1 MNRSFLHRW
10 QASRLEH
17 QWSNGKTSAKF
28 QSVMSQTLSHKS
40 VAYHLHYCLR
50 QTISCMIHQVYA
62 NELDLV
68 DKIITSN
75 FHFSMGRNLS
85 SDVQTL
91 ISTDVGVFQWVL
103 EAIFFWV
110 FFSLKES
117 RKYHTECVN
126 VITIAYVRIF
136 ATLTSPFWH
145 RGSG

>member
-1 MNRSFLHRW
+1 MRHW

-28 QSVMSQTLSHKS
+28 QSVMSQTLSHKLI
-40 VAYHLHYCLR
+40 AYHLHYCLR

-91 ISTDVGVFQWVL
+91 ISTDVGVWVL
-103 EAIFFWV
+103 EAIFFRV
-110 FFSLKES
+110 FFSLKEN

-136 ATLTSPFWH
+136 ATLTSPF
-145 RGSG
+145 

>member
-1 MNRSFLHRW
+1 MRHW

-28 QSVMSQTLSHKS
+28 QSVMSQTLSHKLI
-40 VAYHLHYCLR
+40 AYHLHYCLR

-91 ISTDVGVFQWVL
+91 ISTDVGVWVL
-103 EAIFFWV
+103 EAIFFRV
-110 FFSLKES
+110 FFSLKEN

-126 VITIAYVRIF
+126 VITIAYVRVF
-136 ATLTSPFWH
+136 ATLTSPF
-145 RGSG
+145 

>member
-1 MNRSFLHRW
+1 MRHW

-28 QSVMSQTLSHKS
+28 QSVMSQTFSHKS
-40 VAYHLHYCLR
+40 IAYHLHYCLR

-91 ISTDVGVFQWVL
+91 ISTDVGVWVL
-103 EAIFFWV
+103 EAIFFRV
-110 FFSLKES
+110 FFSLKEN

-126 VITIAYVRIF
+126 VITIAYVRVF
-136 ATLTSPFWH
+136 ATLTSPF
-145 RGSG
+145 

>member
-1 MNRSFLHRW
+1 MMNRSFLRRW

-28 QSVMSQTLSHKS
+28 QSVMSQTLSLKLI
-40 VAYHLHYCLR
+40 AYHLHYCLR

-103 EAIFFWV
+103 EAIFF
-110 FFSLKES
+110 
-117 RKYHTECVN
+117 
-126 VITIAYVRIF
+126 
-136 ATLTSPFWH
+136 
-145 RGSG
+145 

>member
-1 MNRSFLHRW
+1 MMNRSFLHRW
-10 QASRLEH
+10 QASQLEH

-28 QSVMSQTLSHKS
+28 QSVMNQTLSHKS
-40 VAYHLHYCLR
+40 IAYHLHYYLR

-91 ISTDVGVFQWVL
+91 ISTDVGVFQCVL
-103 EAIFFWV
+103 EAIFF
-110 FFSLKES
+110 
-117 RKYHTECVN
+117 
-126 VITIAYVRIF
+126 
-136 ATLTSPFWH
+136 
-145 RGSG
+145 

>member
-1 MNRSFLHRW
+1 MMNRSFLRHW

-103 EAIFFWV
+103 EAIFF
-110 FFSLKES
+110 
-117 RKYHTECVN
+117 
-126 VITIAYVRIF
+126 
-136 ATLTSPFWH
+136 
-145 RGSG
+145 

>member
-1 MNRSFLHRW
+1 MMNRSFLCRW

-28 QSVMSQTLSHKS
+28 QSVMSQTLSRKS
-40 VAYHLHYCLR
+40 IAYHLHYCLR

-91 ISTDVGVFQWVL
+91 ISTDVECFKGYL
-103 EAIFFWV
+103 KL
-110 FFSLKES
+110 FSF
-117 RKYHTECVN
+117 ECSS
-126 VITIAYVRIF
+126 A
-136 ATLTSPFWH
+136 
-145 RGSG
+145 

>member
-1 MNRSFLHRW
+1 MRRW

-28 QSVMSQTLSHKS
+28 QSVISQTSHKLI
-40 VAYHLHYCLR
+40 AYHLHYCLR

-91 ISTDVGVFQWVL
+91 ISTDVGVFQSVL
-103 EAIFFWV
+103 EAIFFRV

-117 RKYHTECVN
+117 LKYHTECVN
-126 VITIAYVRIF
+126 VITIAYVRVF
-136 ATLTSPFWH
+136 ATLTSPF
-145 RGSG
+145 